1 MRVHSNFFLVVL
13 ARKLILI
20 ILLAVFLSGSLV
32 FAQDPKH
39 AIDSEI
45 DAEYFVLIVTKG
57 NSLNVRQTPSASS
70 PAVASLPNN
79 SKVPFV
85 SSTNNAASGKG
96 TWFQVEY
103 SKGKLG
109 WVSSG
114 YSRKVKRFKNMATS
128 QAANLESNGLATDAE
143 YLVLITSSKSL
154 NVRKQSTV
162 LSPVVG
168 RLPSGSKVPFIKS
181 GDRATGK
188 ENWYQVEYAQGKF
201 GWVSKD
207 YSRKI
212 KAPKNE
218 PTPKR
223 VAKLESKSQASVEEV
238 KPVAKTNK
246 NNTQNS
252 LRSADIVKKPVVEVE
267 ADSSPIESQGFF
279 KKLFSSKTKKP
290 DKKAPQKAEVKGEK
304 PWANIDGFRSAKFGM
319 GREEVTKAIFQDF
332 GIASRNITI
341 INHPIEGTQSLAVTV
356 KDLLP
361 NSGSSRIV
369 YVFGFRSKRLMLVNM
384 LTGHPADAAVAPQQ
398 VVDSGNLLGNHLLRK
413 RYQDDGLVAH
423 AKLNDGSVLIF
434 RGKDQKGRMVLLRL
448 SDPQSSNEDN
458 EGLKIALN
466 LSYIEKPGEPDVY
479 KLKEGDF

>member
-1 MRVHSNFFLVVL
+1 MRVHSSFFPVAL
-13 ARKLILI
+13 ARQFILI
-20 ILLAVFLSGSLV
+20 HLYAVLLSCGLV

-70 PAVASLPNN
+70 PVVASLPNN

-114 YSRKVKRFKNMATS
+114 YSRKVKRFKNVATS

-168 RLPSGSKVPFIKS
+168 RLPTGSKVPFVKS
-181 GDRATGK
+181 GDVATGK
-188 ENWYQVEYAQGKF
+188 ANWYQVEYSKGKL
-201 GWVSKD
+201 GWVSSD

-223 VAKLESKSQASVEEV
+223 VAKLEDKNQAPVEEV

-246 NNTQNS
+246 NNFQNS

-319 GREEVTKAIFQDF
+319 GKAEVTKAIFQDF
-332 GIASRNITI
+332 GIASGKITI
-341 INHPIEGTQSLAVTV
+341 ITHPTEKTQSLAVTV
-356 KDLLP
+356 KDLIP

-369 YVFGFRSKRLMLVNM
+369 YVLGFQSKRLTLVNM
-384 LTGHPADAAVAPQQ
+384 ITGHPADSTVAPQQ
-398 VVDSGNLLGNHLLRK
+398 VVNIGKYMGNYLLRK
-413 RYQDDGLVAH
+413 RYKDDGLVAH
-423 AKLNDGSVLIF
+423 AKLGDGSILIF
-434 RGKDQKGRMVLLRL
+434 RGKDQKGRMVVLRL
-448 SDPQSSNEDN
+448 SDLQPSNKDN
-458 EGLKIALN
+458 ENLKMSLN
-466 LSYIEKPGEPDVY
+466 LSYIEKPEQPDVF
-479 KLKEGDF
+479 KIKEGDF

>member
-1 MRVHSNFFLVVL
+1 MSIRSDFFPVVL

-57 NSLNVRQTPSASS
+57 NSLNVRQTPSALS
-70 PAVASLPNN
+70 PVVASLPNN
-79 SKVPFV
+79 SKVPFI

-114 YSRKVKRFKNMATS
+114 YSRKVKRFKNVATS

-143 YLVLITSSKSL
+143 YLVLITSRNSL
-154 NVRKQSTV
+154 KVRKQSTV

-181 GDRATGK
+181 GDPATGNA
-188 ENWYQVEYAQGKF
+188 NWYQVEYSKGKL
-201 GWVSKD
+201 GWVSSG

-223 VAKLESKSQASVEEV
+223 VAKLESKSQAPVKEV
-238 KPVAKTNK
+238 KPAAKANK
-246 NNTQNS
+246 NNFQNS
-252 LRSADIVKKPVVEVE
+252 LRSDDIVKKPAVENKK
-267 ADSSPIESQGFF
+267 DSTPVESQGFF
-279 KKLFSSKTKKP
+279 KNLFSSKPKQASKKP
-290 DKKAPQKAEVKGEK
+290 SQEAMVTSKK

-319 GREEVTKAIFQDF
+319 RRAEVTKAIFQDF
-332 GIASRNITI
+332 GIASGKITI
-341 INHPIEGTQSLAVTV
+341 ITHPTEKTQSLAVTV

-398 VVDSGNLLGNHLLRK
+398 VVNSGNYLGKHLLRK

-423 AKLNDGSVLIF
+423 ARLSDGSVLMF

-448 SDPQSSNEDN
+448 SDPQSSNKDN

>member
-1 MRVHSNFFLVVL
+1 MRVHSNFFPAVL

-57 NSLNVRQTPSASS
+57 NSLNVRQTPSALS

-114 YSRKVKRFKNMATS
+114 YSRKVKRFKNVATS

-143 YLVLITSSKSL
+143 YLVLITSRNSL

-162 LSPVVG
+162 VSPVVG

-181 GDRATGK
+181 GDPATGK
-188 ENWYQVEYAQGKF
+188 ANWYQVEYAQGKF

-223 VAKLESKSQASVEEV
+223 VAKLEDKSQAPVEEV
-238 KPVAKTNK
+238 KPVAKINK

-252 LRSADIVKKPVVEVE
+252 LRSADVVKKPAVENKKDSTPVE
-267 ADSSPIESQGFF
+267 SKGFF
-279 KKLFSSKTKKP
+279 K
-290 DKKAPQKAEVKGEK
+290 
-304 PWANIDGFRSAKFGM
+304 I
-319 GREEVTKAIFQDF
+319 
-332 GIASRNITI
+332 
-341 INHPIEGTQSLAVTV
+341 
-356 KDLLP
+356 
-361 NSGSSRIV
+361 
-369 YVFGFRSKRLMLVNM
+369 
-384 LTGHPADAAVAPQQ
+384 
-398 VVDSGNLLGNHLLRK
+398 LLRDPFK
-413 RYQDDGLVAH
+413 R
-423 AKLNDGSVLIF
+423 SF
-434 RGKDQKGRMVLLRL
+434 
-448 SDPQSSNEDN
+448 
-458 EGLKIALN
+458 
-466 LSYIEKPGEPDVY
+466 
-479 KLKEGDF
+479 

>member
-1 MRVHSNFFLVVL
+1 MRVHSNFFPVVL

-114 YSRKVKRFKNMATS
+114 YSRKVKRFKNVATS

-143 YLVLITSSKSL
+143 YLVLITSRNSL

-168 RLPSGSKVPFIKS
+168 SLPSGSKVPFIKS
-181 GDRATGK
+181 GDPATGK
-188 ENWYQVEYAQGKF
+188 ADWYEVEYAQGKF

-223 VAKLESKSQASVEEV
+223 VAKLEDKSQASVEEV

-246 NNTQNS
+246 NNFQNS
-252 LRSADIVKKPVVEVE
+252 LRSTDIVKKPAVENKK
-267 ADSSPIESQGFF
+267 DSTPVESQGFF
-279 KKLFSSKTKKP
+279 KKLFSSKPKQTSNKP
-290 DKKAPQKAEVKGEK
+290 LQEETATSEK
-304 PWANIDGFRSAKFGM
+304 PLANIDGFRSAKFGM
-319 GREEVTKAIFQDF
+319 GR
-332 GIASRNITI
+332 ASGKITI
-341 INHPIEGTQSLAVTV
+341 ITHPIELTKSLAITV
-356 KDLLP
+356 EQLIPRFGK
-361 NSGSSRIV
+361 SKVV
-369 YVFGFRSKRLMLVNM
+369 YVFGYRSNKLMHVKIFF
-384 LTGHPADAAVAPQQ
+384 GHGVDKSVTSQQ
-398 VVDSGNLLGNHLLRK
+398 VVDLGNILGNHFFNK
-413 RYQDDGLVAH
+413 RYQEDGLVAN
-423 AKLNDGSVLIF
+423 ARLNDGSILIF
-434 RGKDQKGRMVLLRL
+434 RGKDQKGRMALLRL
-448 SDPQSSNEDN
+448 LNTQQNNKNNEV
-458 EGLKIALN
+458 KISLN
-466 LSYIEKPGEPDVY
+466 LSYIEKPGQEDTFQLN
-479 KLKEGDF
+479 KGDF

>member
-1 MRVHSNFFLVVL
+1 MRVHSNFFLVAL

-45 DAEYFVLIVTKG
+45 DAGYFVLIVTKG
-57 NSLNVRQTPSASS
+57 NSLNVRQTPSALS
-70 PAVASLPNN
+70 PVVASLPNN

-114 YSRKVKRFKNMATS
+114 YSRKVKRFKNVATS

-143 YLVLITSSKSL
+143 YLVLITSRNSL

-168 RLPSGSKVPFIKS
+168 SLPSGSKVPFIKS
-181 GDRATGK
+181 GDPATGK
-188 ENWYQVEYAQGKF
+188 ADWYEVEYAQGKF

-223 VAKLESKSQASVEEV
+223 VAKLENKGQASVEEV

-246 NNTQNS
+246 NNFQNS
-252 LRSADIVKKPVVEVE
+252 LRPTDIVKKPVVEVE
-267 ADSSPIESQGFF
+267 ADSSPSESQGFF
-279 KKLFSSKTKKP
+279 KSLFSSKPKKP

-304 PWANIDGFRSAKFGM
+304 PLANINGFRSAKFGM
-319 GREEVTKAIFQDF
+319 RRVEVTKAIFNDF
-332 GIASRNITI
+332 GIASRDITVI
-341 INHPIEGTQSLAVTV
+341 THPTELTKSLAITV
-356 KDLLP
+356 EQLIPRFGK
-361 NSGSSRIV
+361 SKVV
-369 YVFGFRSKRLMLVNM
+369 YVFGYRSNKLMQVNIFFGYGVDK
-384 LTGHPADAAVAPQQ
+384 TVTSQQ
-398 VVDSGNLLGNHLLRK
+398 VVDLGNILGNHFFKK
-413 RYQDDGLVAH
+413 RFQKDGLVAN
-423 AKLNDGSVLIF
+423 ANLNDGSILIF
-434 RGKDQKGRMVLLRL
+434 RGKDQKGRMALLRL
-448 SDPQSSNEDN
+448 LNTQQNNKNNEV
-458 EGLKIALN
+458 KISLN
-466 LSYIEKPGEPDVY
+466 LSYIEKPGEVDTFQLN
-479 KLKEGDF
+479 KGDF